1 MANAEPRCPWYAGK
15 VWRPS
20 DGPVRRESG
29 SFDNVYNIIDTGDI
43 VMISLYFKR
52 AHVTK
57 VASRA
62 MPEACHAGL
71 VRESR
76 CIGLKESKTDP
87 TFNA

>member
-62 MPEACHAGL
+62 MPEAWHASV

-76 CIGLKESKTDP
+76 RIGLKEGKDDP
-87 TFNA
+87 TFN

>member
-29 SFDNVYNIIDTGDI
+29 SFDNVYNIIDTRDI

-62 MPEACHAGL
+62 SLERGTPVLCKNLGALA
-71 VRESR
+71 
-76 CIGLKESKTDP
+76 
-87 TFNA
+87 